1 MNNHKSNKSQCA
13 TNTSGRLQI
22 FRKSDVVPA
31 GVEEGLTV
39 RKRGTRT
46 SLTFRKVLRGPCD
59 CSFPKY
65 CDSRIVTNSAPEA
78 DVEAMAR
85 AEIASLEVITLKELY
100 LYSLKETL

>member
-46 SLTFRKVLRGPCD
+46 SLTFRKVLRGPCE
-59 CSFPKY
+59 CPFPKY

-85 AEIASLEVITLKELY
+85 AEITSLEVITLKET
-100 LYSLKETL
+100 LKLIGG